1 MFESPNDALNLLFI
15 ILIPMLIT
23 AAVTAVF
30 SAISTLAVYYYN
42 KSRSV
47 KEKSATYFLIFL
59 GGILGVIIY
68 YFVTKKDNLD
78 RIDENKIKKF
88 RIISILLM
96 VIAAIGFGANI
107 YASQTGMY
115 DTDEYKRMMEEANT
129 ISYDMYAKDYIDS
142 NMLNESADRTLQ
154 E

>member
-68 YFVTKKDNLD
+68 YFVTK
-78 RIDENKIKKF
+78 NKKVQNYINSF
-88 RIISILLM
+88 NGYS
-96 VIAAIGFGANI
+96 
-107 YASQTGMY
+107 
-115 DTDEYKRMMEEANT
+115 
-129 ISYDMYAKDYIDS
+129 SYRLWCKYICLT
-142 NMLNESADRTLQ
+142 NRYV
-154 E
+154 